1 MQLDA
6 AASPESRDKLKRIAE
21 YQRWVLVSLLINV
34 LFLVYAFARP
44 DGEIPLV
51 LRFVI
56 LGAALFNVFSVF
68 MLAKQFMNVAFAKIL
83 ALLQFIPLVALLVL
97 FYVNQ
102 KATTYLQQ
110 RGVKVGLLGAKADAL
125 P

>member
-6 AASPESRDKLKRIAE
+6 AASPESRDKLKRIAK

-68 MLAKQFMNVAFAKIL
+68 MLAKQFMNVALAVIL

-97 FYVNQ
+97 FFVNQ

>member
-6 AASPESRDKLKRIAE
+6 AASPESRDKLKRIAR

-34 LFLVYAFARP
+34 LFLVYAFTKP

-68 MLAKQFMNVAFAKIL
+68 MVAKQFMSVALAVIL

-97 FYVNQ
+97 FFVNQ